1 VGAGIAAPIL
11 GALARVTGMA
21 KKENLAKIVSD
32 VAAMERGFNEVK
44 FEKFRKA
51 RAEYSWGS

>member
-1 VGAGIAAPIL
+1 M
-11 GALARVTGMA
+11 ARVTGMA
-21 KKENLAKIVSD
+21 TKENLAKVVSD
-32 VAAMERGFNEVK
+32 VAAMERGYNEVK